1 MSYIDNFK
9 SYFKSAAALQ
19 DILWMIVIVMLVH
32 YTLKMH
38 YLNEMLEKQ
47 QNTTEEVGQ

>member
-32 YTLKMH
+32 YALKMH
-38 YLNEMLEKQ
+38 ALNEQLERQ
-47 QNTTEEVGQ
+47 ITHIEETR